1 MRFLAALLTYD
12 NSGASPCSPAD
23 GLVAQGTW
31 PDLATLE
38 IKVPI
43 MDGIKVT
50 GLRQELQARKF
61 IERAK
66 GILMRRL
73 GLGVEEAF

>member
-1 MRFLAALLTYD
+1 
-12 NSGASPCSPAD
+12 
-23 GLVAQGTW
+23 
-31 PDLATLE
+31 LATLE

-50 GLRQELQARKF
+50 GLRQELRARKF